1 MSKNAKRVMLRHIIL
16 MRILYEMSETEKN
29 VIKKVVWPGS
39 TQLGPVPSVLVA
51 CGGTGEWKPNL
62 ITIAWAGVV
71 CSKPPMVSIAVR
83 PERYSYTI
91 IKATG
96 EFSINLPT
104 AKMVKTVDWCGVV
117 SGRDHDKFAAT
128 GLTPMPGSRI
138 AVPIVAECPLA
149 LECRVT
155 KVLELGVHH
164 LFLAEVVAVQA
175 SEHLIDASGRFDLE
189 QDGLLA
195 FVHGHYYSL
204 GECLGH
210 FGFSIRRKPGAIV
223 RK

>member
-1 MSKNAKRVMLRHIIL
+1 VSFAIGQYYIYADLHD
-16 MRILYEMSETEKN
+16 MSETGKN

-39 TQLGPVPSVLVA
+39 TQLAPVPAVLVA
-51 CGGTGEWKPNL
+51 CGGAGEWKPNL
-62 ITIAWAGVV
+62 ITIAWAGIV

-83 PERYSYTI
+83 PERYSYAI

-104 AKMVKTVDWCGVV
+104 PKMVKNVDWCGVV

-128 GLTPMPGSRI
+128 GLTPMPGSKI
-138 AVPIVAECPLA
+138 SVPIVAECPLA
-149 LECRVT
+149 LECKVT
-155 KVLELGVHH
+155 KMLELGVHH

-175 SEHLIDASGRFDLE
+175 SEHLIDADGRFDLE
-189 QDGLLA
+189 RDGLLA

-210 FGFSIRRKPGAIV
+210 FGFSIRSKPGSIV